1 VTGRSLAQPDPE
13 APSEANF
20 ERWANESPERLL
32 RVLQPGE
39 LKPTLL
45 TFAAEIAGA
54 TLAAAAVVPLL
65 MALLEHPDSVVREG
79 AIYGLVHHQGKDI
92 DTALRRL
99 ALHDASPAVR
109 EAASDALADR

>member
-1 VTGRSLAQPDPE
+1 MTGRSSAQPDPE

-20 ERWANESPERLL
+20 ERWAIHSPERLL
-32 RVLQPGE
+32 RALRPDA

-45 TFAAEIAGA
+45 TFAAETAGMA
-54 TLAAAAVVPLL
+54 LPAADVVPLL
-65 MALLEHPDSVVREG
+65 MELLEHPDSVVREG

-92 DTALRRL
+92 DAALRRL